1 MRGKKSYL
9 ARGWRWLAAFLAVL
23 WRRPVA
29 VSWLTDGGSKRRCC
43 DLLPPPCCFDTASSL
58 CFRCS
63 FCQQRSS
70 LSTVASWRCWCCWRL
85 VAVSWLTDGGSK
97 QRQRQRSYFFQCFPM
112 ILPVCFL
119 QVFNSSFLLLC
130 FGLSLSLSL
139 SLLVFFVLPLF
150 SLRFFLSSG
159 SLPLFLCFSFF
170 SLLSF
175 PPPSVSVFLGSIY
188 RAKGVAFYCSHGEQP
203 AGRPLGATAKVR
215 LPPVFWQVRGGWSAS
230 VFGRWAPGERGP
242 GKIQTKAPFS
252 FFPAAMFGGEKK
264 EEQCPSKRHRSA
276 LFFFFLIKCM
286 KRRRFGE
293 NAPFHL
299 NVAPARANFQISPQS
314 SFVHFNCIP
323 AKISSCPYSW
333 PRVSLWSL
341 ASDLCN

>member
-1 MRGKKSYL
+1 MEVLVLLEAG
-9 ARGWRWLAAFLAVL
+9 GW
-23 WRRPVA
+23 
-29 VSWLTDGGSKRRCC
+29 
-43 DLLPPPCCFDTASSL
+43 
-58 CFRCS
+58 
-63 FCQQRSS
+63 
-70 LSTVASWRCWCCWRL
+70 WRCLGSQTAAPSSGSGATFFSVFPWSSRFVFFKFSTLPSSYC
-85 VAVSWLTDGGSK
+85 VS
-97 QRQRQRSYFFQCFPM
+97 
-112 ILPVCFL
+112 V
-119 QVFNSSFLLLC
+119 
-130 FGLSLSLSL
+130 SLSLSL
-139 SLLVFFVLPLF
+139 SVFFVLPLF

-170 SLLSF
+170 SFLSF

-230 VFGRWAPGERGP
+230 VFGRWARGERGP

-252 FFPAAMFGGEKK
+252 FFPAAMFGGGEKK
-264 EEQCPSKRHRSA
+264 EEQCHSKRHRSA
-276 LFFFFLIKCM
+276 LFFLIKCM

-323 AKISSCPYSW
+323 AKISSRPYSW

-341 ASDLCN
+341 ASDLCNWALNWLINFQFLQLGPWTE